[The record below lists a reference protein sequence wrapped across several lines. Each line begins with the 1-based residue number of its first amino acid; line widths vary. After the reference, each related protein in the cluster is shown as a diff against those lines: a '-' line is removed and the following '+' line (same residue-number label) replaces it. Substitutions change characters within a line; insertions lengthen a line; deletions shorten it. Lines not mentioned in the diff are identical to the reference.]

1 LQVLLKA
8 TILCNEEAVGSLILV
23 YFMQV
28 PLKATILCIEE
39 AVGFVEGP
47 DNLKNFA
54 AMKVREIV
62 FLEFS
67 LLPKSKVCKRF
78 RVAH

>member
-1 LQVLLKA
+1 MTCLFL
-8 TILCNEEAVGSLILV
+8 
-23 YFMQV
+23 QV

-54 AMKVREIV
+54 AMKVQEIV

-67 LLPKSKVCKRF
+67 LFVSRTKISTKCKQR
-78 RVAH
+78 